1 VIAQLACPMTLRAS
15 IPVLFLALT
24 SVGCGSD
31 QEPCTEGC
39 PDLSGVYAIRN
50 AVPVGECPFT
60 PYLLGPTVQLL
71 QNDSGQRVVLHVIDP
86 STQLE
91 VPLTG
96 DVYAPGPNDE
106 AGLLGSFQ
114 MRARTLRSASRSSEQ
129 TVMLEVL
136 ASGSVSSHEGR
147 RVLSATLRTQDVSSG
162 QACTVSLSVI
172 GEGT

>member
-1 VIAQLACPMTLRAS
+1 MTLRAS

-24 SVGCGSD
+24 SGGCGTA

-50 AVPVGECPFT
+50 AVPVGACSFT
-60 PYLLGPTVQLL
+60 PYLFGPTVQLL
-71 QNDSGQRVVLHVIDP
+71 QNDSGQRVVLPIIDP

-96 DVYAPGPNDE
+96 DVYAPRGEDD

-114 MRARTLRSASRSSEQ
+114 LRARALRSASRSSER
-129 TVMLEVL
+129 TVTLEVF

-162 QACTVSLSVI
+162 EACTVSLAI
-172 GEGT
+172 TGEGS